1 MDDFS
6 IARTL
11 HILAVMMWIG
21 GVAFVTTVAMPA
33 IRASSAPAERLA
45 VFHRFERRFVW
56 QARFWVLLAG
66 ASGFWMTESADL
78 WDRFHDGS
86 FWWMHAMVAVWLIF
100 FTMLFVI
107 EPLILHRRM
116 TASRRPEQDYDRM
129 ERMHRI
135 VLGLALVAV
144 VGAVAGSRGLL

>member
-86 FWWMHAMVAVWLIF
+86 FWWMHAMVAVWLVF
-100 FTMLFVI
+100 FAML
-107 EPLILHRRM
+107 
-116 TASRRPEQDYDRM
+116 
-129 ERMHRI
+129 
-135 VLGLALVAV
+135 
-144 VGAVAGSRGLL
+144 AGIPAIDMRTRKCRAGG